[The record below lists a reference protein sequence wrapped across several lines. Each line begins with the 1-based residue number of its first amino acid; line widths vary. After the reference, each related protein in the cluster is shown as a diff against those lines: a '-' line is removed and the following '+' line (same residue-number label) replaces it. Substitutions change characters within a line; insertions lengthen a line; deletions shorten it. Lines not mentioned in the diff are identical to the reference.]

1 LWAGGGGDPAE
12 GPGPAAEGAP
22 TAPRLDDAAT
32 RAAEQ
37 DSTAAAADSTVEVA
51 DETAGNGDEGAT
63 APVEEVVPPEPA
75 GAWAEVTLEG
85 LTLREKV
92 GQLLMPWVL
101 GDYAPDGSASHER
114 IRRYVE
120 EFGVGGVIMSVGQPT
135 EVAAKL
141 NDLQEHARIP
151 LLVAADL
158 ETGAGFRLA
167 GAVHT
172 PGN

>member
-1 LWAGGGGDPAE
+1 MPSSHPRRPGPAHRVWVAFALLLLSPACGVWAGGGGDPAE

-101 GDYAPDGSASHER
+101 GDYAPDGSAS
-114 IRRYVE
+114 
-120 EFGVGGVIMSVGQPT
+120 
-135 EVAAKL
+135 
-141 NDLQEHARIP
+141 
-151 LLVAADL
+151 
-158 ETGAGFRLA
+158 
-167 GAVHT
+167 
-172 PGN
+172 